1 MTKPDLKNATGVDT
15 SKFAKKVDLA
25 SLKSETDKLG
35 VGKLETT
42 ANALSTLSDV
52 VKNKFVK
59 NTVYDELVKS
69 FNAIQTTDTSNLVKT
84 VDYNKKLLRN
94 LIMIMVIKLL
104 NKNLICWQQII
115 LQRD

>member
-1 MTKPDLKNATGVDT
+1 MKNATGVDT

-42 ANALSTLSDV
+42 TNALSTLSDV

-104 NKNLICWQQII
+104 NKNLIGWQQII

>member
-25 SLKSETDKLG
+25 SLEI
-35 VGKLETT
+35 TT
-42 ANALSTLSDV
+42 NALSTLSDV

-104 NKNLICWQQII
+104 NKNLIG
-115 LQRD
+115 